1 MGKKIIAIIAV
12 LFLVLILA
20 IPAFASFKK
29 GDVDSHFP
37 NATFTIWTDEKYGVE
52 YIVCDTS
59 NGVGICPRV
68 NGKGNIIHSPVK
80 E

>member
-12 LFLVLILA
+12 LLLVLILA
-20 IPAFASFKK
+20 VPAFASFEK
-29 GDVDSHFP
+29 GDVDSHSP

-52 YIVCDTS
+52 YIVCYMH

-68 NGKGNIIHSPVK
+68 DGKGNVIHSPVK